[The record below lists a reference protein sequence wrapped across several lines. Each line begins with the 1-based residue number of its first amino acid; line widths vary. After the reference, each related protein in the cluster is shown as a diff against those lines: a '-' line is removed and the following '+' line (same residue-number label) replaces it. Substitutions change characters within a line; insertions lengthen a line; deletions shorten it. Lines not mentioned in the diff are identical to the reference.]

1 MSVSP
6 LRGRTRWAG
15 ALPARTR
22 KCAPLPGATVWV
34 ADGSD
39 LPPFPVIIDN
49 RIALFSG
56 EGTLSVQVSTG
67 FARDVGFAGE
77 GALSVQIVPKHQA
90 EAAFA
95 GAGTFTIDTR
105 AILARAV
112 AMAAE
117 GALTVDRV
125 LRYQQ
130 SVDFGGSGS
139 LSVNVVIGFARNV
152 AFAGEGTLTVLA
164 VSVQPRPVGF
174 AGSGSLSVA
183 TAPRMSR
190 DVAFAGA
197 GSLSVVSFP
206 RFAQPVAFAGAG
218 TLSVTSLPR
227 FAAAADFAG
236 QGTLSVVVVAV
247 TKTDASDNFN
257 RGSLG
262 SDWGVMQAVG
272 PNPPQMVASTSVRA
286 GAPAAGA
293 NTLSQQIIYNT
304 AHPMLTLN
312 QGVEGQFLDGL
323 FADYSLS
330 GVVWRFKTG
339 GTVATTTCMLA
350 LGSDW
355 GGNNALF
362 TLINGELVNRASI
375 TASAFNT
382 ANDTIVGESVG
393 NVNTVKRIR
402 AGVTTTV
409 ASWTDSGAAFPYDS
423 TNQYSGFYLASA
435 NNVYGTLVAG
445 PRMDNWRGYD
455 I

>member
-1 MSVSP
+1 M
-6 LRGRTRWAG
+6 W
-15 ALPARTR
+15 
-22 KCAPLPGATVWV
+22 
-34 ADGSD
+34 
-39 LPPFPVIIDN
+39 
-49 RIALFSG
+49 
-56 EGTLSVQVSTG
+56 G
-67 FARDVGFAGE
+67 F
-77 GALSVQIVPKHQA
+77 L
-90 EAAFA
+90 
-95 GAGTFTIDTR
+95 
-105 AILARAV
+105 
-112 AMAAE
+112 
-117 GALTVDRV
+117 
-125 LRYQQ
+125 
-130 SVDFGGSGS
+130 
-139 LSVNVVIGFARNV
+139 
-152 AFAGEGTLTVLA
+152 
-164 VSVQPRPVGF
+164 
-174 AGSGSLSVA
+174 
-183 TAPRMSR
+183 
-190 DVAFAGA
+190 
-197 GSLSVVSFP
+197 
-206 RFAQPVAFAGAG
+206 
-218 TLSVTSLPR
+218 
-227 FAAAADFAG
+227 
-236 QGTLSVVVVAV
+236 
-247 TKTDASDNFN
+247 KTDASDNFN

-293 NTLSQQIIYNT
+293 NTQSQQIIYNT

-323 FADYSLS
+323 AAAAMS

-350 LGSDW
+350 LASGT

-362 TLINGELVNRASI
+362 TVINGAVVNRASI

-435 NNVYGTLVAG
+435 NNVFGTLAPG